1 MQPQSLVR
9 AALRVSIKSILW
21 ASAAALCLAALYG
34 SAALVAGFI
43 PVNRDF
49 KAPPEGVEIF
59 IRSNGIHTD
68 LVFPVVNAQID
79 WRPLHP
85 ARDFGPP
92 LRPLATTLV
101 LAPDLDPSRNP
112 RATHI
117 AFGWGD
123 QGFYFETPYW
133 TDLKPG
139 IALNAFSGRA
149 PGAMHVEYLPR
160 PAPSPRL
167 RRLVITPQQYSI
179 LAAWVQASFTR
190 DAEGT
195 LQPFPGR
202 GYTAQD
208 TFYAARDSY
217 SPLLTCNEWTRR
229 GLAAAGVRVPV
240 WTPLPW
246 GLMTVSTD

>member
-1 MQPQSLVR
+1 MRPKSLVR
-9 AALRVSIKSILW
+9 AALKAGIRSAAW
-21 ASAAALCLAALYG
+21 ASAAVAGVAILYT
-34 SAALVAGFI
+34 STALVLGFI
-43 PVNRDF
+43 PVNRSF
-49 KAPPEGVEIF
+49 TPPAEGVEIF

-68 LVFPVVNAQID
+68 LVLPAASAVID
-79 WRPLHP
+79 WRSMHP
-85 ARDFGPP
+85 GRDFGAP
-92 LRPLATTLV
+92 LRPLAAS
-101 LAPDLDPSRNP
+101 LALEPHLDPSRNP

-133 TDLKPG
+133 TDLRPG

-167 RRLVITPQQYSI
+167 RRLVITPQQYSA

-190 DAEGT
+190 DAHGK
-195 LQPFPGR
+195 LQPYPGR
-202 GYTAQD
+202 GYTPHD

-217 SPLLTCNEWTRR
+217 SPVLTCNEWARR

-240 WTPLPW
+240 WTPAPW
-246 GLMTVSTD
+246 GLMHP